1 MLNLNMVRFMFAG
14 HAVRFPLPDI
24 MELGGLLVFS
34 LLWRP
39 LSLMTMMT
47 MMNMKRT
54 LAPCHCLVEP
64 RSYHAMPCLSTCWV
78 IHDGKLQHVACL
90 VSLQGK
96 ASPPS
101 LESCYTACST
111 SFSSPPTCHLAA
123 ATSSSTSSSNS
134 ASSTSSHASGP
145 RIPLP
150 IAAPS
155 IPSCATCANCASA
168 SGCVCQTGT
177 AGDELA
183 SQVSTVLRD
192 KKGSHVCG
200 ICMWACGC
208 SFGFLVSNL
217 SCSKAETYLQM
228 NLEIYCLY
236 FRLHSQRCARPLVAT
251 TAGSEPLGG
260 GNFAN

>member
-1 MLNLNMVRFMFAG
+1 MRSA
-14 HAVRFPLPDI
+14 PLLG
-24 MELGGLLVFS
+24 ELLHRLLHQLF
-34 LLWRP
+34 L
-39 LSLMTMMT
+39 
-47 MMNMKRT
+47 
-54 LAPCHCLVEP
+54 
-64 RSYHAMPCLSTCWV
+64 
-78 IHDGKLQHVACL
+78 
-90 VSLQGK
+90 
-96 ASPPS
+96 
-101 LESCYTACST
+101 
-111 SFSSPPTCHLAA
+111 PPTCHLAA
-123 ATSSSTSSSNS
+123 ATSSSARSSNS
-134 ASSTSSHASGP
+134 ASSISFHASGP

-208 SFGFLVSNL
+208 SFGFLVGNL

-228 NLEIYCLY
+228 SLEIYCLY